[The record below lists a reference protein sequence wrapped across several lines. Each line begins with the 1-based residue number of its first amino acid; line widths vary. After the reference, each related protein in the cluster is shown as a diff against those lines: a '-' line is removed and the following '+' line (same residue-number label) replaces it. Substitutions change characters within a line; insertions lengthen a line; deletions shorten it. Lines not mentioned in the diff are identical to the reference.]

1 MAETSKA
8 PLGFWIISGLSL
20 LWNAFGAVDYIM
32 TQTKNASYLA
42 QFTPEQR
49 AYFESFPAWMEAAWA
64 LGIWGAVA
72 GSVLLLLRNHHAV
85 TAFGVSLLGL
95 LVSTIWQ
102 FGLSG
107 TDVAK
112 IFGTGPMVMSAF
124 IWLVAIALFLYAR
137 QKRASGLLR

>member
-1 MAETSKA
+1 MGETSKT

-20 LWNAFGAVDYIM
+20 LWNAFGAFDYTM
-32 TQTKNASYLA
+32 TQTKNAEYLA
-42 QFTPEQR
+42 AFTPEQR
-49 AYFESFPAWMEAAWA
+49 TYFESFPTWMEAAWA

-72 GSVLLLLRNHHAV
+72 GSALLLLRNRHAV
-85 TAFGVSLLGL
+85 TAFGVSLFGL
-95 LVSTIWQ
+95 LVSTVWQ

-107 TDVAK
+107 ADVAK

-137 QKRASGLLR
+137 AKKATGLLR